1 MHSHLPMYCSQA
13 NQIPAHGFLICCV
26 QSEVLIKLMAKSCR
40 QVWVYTNIT
49 SPVELLVKFFRNLR
63 GQIFIGF
70 DFNIFGYLVTLQRMS
85 YEQRNSSR
93 GCGRQ
98 RGVWVDSSLVMTDS
112 WH

>member
-1 MHSHLPMYCSQA
+1 MHSHLPMYCSEA
-13 NQIPAHGFLICCV
+13 NQIPAHGFFICYV
-26 QSEVLIKLMAKSCR
+26 PSEVLIKLTAKSCR

-49 SPVELLVKFFRNLR
+49 SPVELLVKFFMNLR
-63 GQIFIGF
+63 GQIFVVS

-85 YEQRNSSR
+85 YKERSSR